1 MFSGI
6 IAEVGTV
13 KAFERNGEAAL
24 LTVEASPAFSDVALG
39 ESIAVNGVCLTVVDH
54 RESTF
59 TLDISPETL
68 RATNLGELRPG
79 DGVNLERA
87 LCLSDRIGGHLV
99 SGHVDGV
106 GCIIGKRPEANALHY
121 DIQVSKSLLRY
132 IVPKGSIAVDGIS
145 LTVVACRPDG
155 FQVTII
161 PHTAAV
167 TTIGHKALGATVN
180 LEVDMLG
187 KYVERVL
194 QARLEGADTGDLHA
208 ASGRQDRAAG
218 EGERAGV
225 VHGIQ

>member
-1 MFSGI
+1 
-6 IAEVGTV
+6 
-13 KAFERNGEAAL
+13 
-24 LTVEASPAFSDVALG
+24 
-39 ESIAVNGVCLTVVDH
+39 VVDH

-59 TLDISPETL
+59 ALDVSPETL

-87 LCLSDRIGGHLV
+87 LCLNDRIGGHLV

-106 GCIIGKRPEANALHY
+106 GRIIDERLEANARHY
-121 DIQVSKSLLRY
+121 DIQVPNGLMRY

-155 FQVTII
+155 FRVTII

-167 TTIGHKALGATVN
+167 TTIGRKALGATVN

-187 KYVERVL
+187 KYVERAL
-194 QARLEGADTGDLHA
+194 QARLEGADTGELPVA
-208 ASGRQDRAAG
+208 MWRQD
-218 EGERAGV
+218 GV
-225 VHGIQ
+225 AE